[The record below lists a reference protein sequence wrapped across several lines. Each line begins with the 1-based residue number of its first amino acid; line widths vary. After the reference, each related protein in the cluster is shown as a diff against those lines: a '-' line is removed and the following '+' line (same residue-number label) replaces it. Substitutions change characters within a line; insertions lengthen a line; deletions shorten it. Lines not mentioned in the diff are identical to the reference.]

1 MNKKIVV
8 VGSGNMGRSITWAL
22 EALGYDLIVL
32 DQNQQSLLTCKKLL
46 QNKKNTYRFVWRRR
60 RIFFLSC

>member
-32 DQNQQSLLTCKKLL
+32 DQNQQSLL
-46 QNKKNTYRFVWRRR
+46 
-60 RIFFLSC
+60 SC